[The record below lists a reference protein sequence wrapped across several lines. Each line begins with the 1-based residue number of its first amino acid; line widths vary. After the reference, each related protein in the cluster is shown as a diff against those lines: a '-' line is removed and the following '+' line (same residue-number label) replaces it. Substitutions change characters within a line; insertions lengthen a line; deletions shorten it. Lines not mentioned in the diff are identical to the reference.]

1 MCTPVPEHLKGKFSF
16 VLDGGTL
23 EHVFEYPTAIKNCM
37 EMVKPD
43 GHLLLI
49 TPANNFFGHGF
60 YQFSPEL
67 FYSLLTEQN
76 GYSDTQVFIQDDRS
90 RWYRIVPPQKVRRRV
105 DSCIACRHDILIY
118 VLSRRVGEVPARLT
132 VLQSDYVTKWSG
144 AEETPSKDSPTG
156 TVLVAPGP
164 LFRVY
169 LLYRSLPIGLRK
181 WLTPAVLATPFIRRF
196 LVWRWARKF
205 YEPCGEI
212 SSCRKQ

>member
-23 EHVFEYPTAIKNCM
+23 EHVFDYPAAIKNCM
-37 EMVKPD
+37 EMVRPG

-49 TPANNFFGHGF
+49 TPTNNCFGHGF

-67 FYSLLTEQN
+67 FYSLLTERN
-76 GYSDTQVFIQDDRS
+76 GYSDTQVFIQDDRH
-90 RWYRIVPPQKVRRRV
+90 RWYRVVSPQKIRRRV
-105 DSCIACRHDILIY
+105 DSCLAFRNDILIH

-144 AEETPSKDSPTG
+144 AEETPPKDSPAG

-164 LFRVY
+164 LFHVY
-169 LLYRSLPIGLRK
+169 SLYRSLPIGLRK
-181 WLTPAVLATPFIRRF
+181 WLTPVLLARPSLRRF
-196 LVWRWARKF
+196 LAWRWARRF
-205 YEPCGEI
+205 YEPCDEI
-212 SSCRKQ
+212 SSM